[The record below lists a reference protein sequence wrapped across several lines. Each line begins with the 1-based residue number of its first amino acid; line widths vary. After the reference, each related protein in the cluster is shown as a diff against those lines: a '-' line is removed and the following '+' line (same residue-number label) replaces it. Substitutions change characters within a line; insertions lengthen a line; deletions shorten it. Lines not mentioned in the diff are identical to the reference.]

1 LVSRVLDS
9 EPITSL
15 KHYLDGGGTSGL
27 AAARDMEAASVIE
40 RITEAGVRGR
50 GGAGFP
56 TGVKWQTVAANA
68 SDLEASAI
76 VVNASEGEPGSFKDR
91 EILRRNPY
99 RVIEGAL
106 IAARAVGASKIVV
119 GMKRTHERDIVRVR
133 AAIDEMNDAGLLDS
147 IACTV
152 VEGPPEYLLGEET
165 ALLEVIDGRLPFP
178 RLAQPFRRGVD
189 EVVEHA
195 TDLGTASSS
204 SAHVELAGPTDE
216 TVAPP
221 TAVDNVETFAHVA
234 LVLEHGVDWFRE
246 IGTERSPGSIVCT
259 VSGATVRAGVGEVAM
274 GTTLREAIELIGGG
288 LHPGRQIAAVLQGVS
303 ASVLTPDV
311 LDVPLTWEDV
321 AAVGSG
327 LGASAFIV
335 FDDTSD
341 PVAIAAAVSR
351 FLAVESCGQCTPC
364 KQDGLAISDALER
377 LCRAD
382 PKPSDDEL
390 VRDRLITVADSARC
404 SLANQHQDV
413 VGSILRAWPEAFAAR
428 HGTECTD
435 LAAQQVLPLHDLVD
449 GRTVV
454 DIEQLDKQPDWTFGE
469 RWSGQSPA
477 DRLDEHRSHQSL

>member
-1 LVSRVLDS
+1 
-9 EPITSL
+9 
-15 KHYLDGGGTSGL
+15 
-27 AAARDMEAASVIE
+27 
-40 RITEAGVRGR
+40 
-50 GGAGFP
+50 
-56 TGVKWQTVAANA
+56 
-68 SDLEASAI
+68 
-76 VVNASEGEPGSFKDR
+76 
-91 EILRRNPY
+91 
-99 RVIEGAL
+99 
-106 IAARAVGASKIVV
+106 
-119 GMKRTHERDIVRVR
+119 
-133 AAIDEMNDAGLLDS
+133 
-147 IACTV
+147 
-152 VEGPPEYLLGEET
+152 
-165 ALLEVIDGRLPFP
+165 
-178 RLAQPFRRGVD
+178 
-189 EVVEHA
+189 
-195 TDLGTASSS
+195 
-204 SAHVELAGPTDE
+204 
-216 TVAPP
+216 
-221 TAVDNVETFAHVA
+221 
-234 LVLEHGVDWFRE
+234 
-246 IGTERSPGSIVCT
+246 
-259 VSGATVRAGVGEVAM
+259 
-274 GTTLREAIELIGGG
+274 
-288 LHPGRQIAAVLQGVS
+288 VS

-311 LDVPLTWEDV
+311 LDVPLTWEDL
-321 AAVGSG
+321 AAIGSG

-477 DRLDEHRSHQSL
+477 DRLDEHRSHETL